1 MVQLASTLVAGLAG
15 LASIVSAHPGHDV
28 KAEAAE
34 RAAFLKNAPLRSR
47 SLDQCATKLR
57 ARGQEQRNIARRE
70 QAVKNLRRSMGLQSR
85 SHFLKARDLDTA
97 LNTTHHSTQD
107 VDLSTDPNVLFAD
120 EATCILA
127 PDVTQ
132 GPYYVSGEL
141 IRNNIVE
148 DQEGVPLYLDIQL
161 IDTNTCE
168 PVPQVYLDFWHCNAT
183 GVYSGVVASGNG
195 DSDDESNI
203 DSTFL
208 RGLQK
213 TNNDGIVQFQTIF
226 PGHYTGRAT
235 HIHVLTHPANE
246 TSVLPNGTITGL
258 YNTKTSHVGQIFFDQ
273 DLISV
278 VEETSPYSTNTQELT
293 TNAEDSI
300 LAEEADTI
308 DPFVE
313 YVLLGDDVS
322 EGVFGW
328 ISVGIDAT
336 QDTSVTA
343 AAYLTEDGGVENEN
357 SGMGMGG
364 GGGPPSGS
372 GVPSGVPSGAA
383 PSASASA

>member
-15 LASIVSAHPGHDV
+15 LASVVSAHPGHDV

-57 ARGQEQRNIARRE
+57 ARGLEQRNIARRE
-70 QAVKNLRRSMGLQSR
+70 HAVKNLRRSMGLQSR

-97 LNTTHHSTQD
+97 LNTTHHSNLD
-107 VDLSTDPNVLFAD
+107 VNPETDPEVLFAS

-127 PDVTQ
+127 PDVTE

-141 IRNNIVE
+141 IRNDIKE
-148 DQEGVPLYLDIQL
+148 DQEGVPLFLDIQL

-168 PVPQVYLDFWHCNAT
+168 PLPQIYLDFWHCNAT

-195 DSDDESNI
+195 NSDDETNI

-226 PGHYTGRAT
+226 PGHYTGRTT

-246 TSVLPNGTITGL
+246 TSVLPNGTITGM
-258 YNTKTSHVGQIFFDQ
+258 YDSKSSHVGQIFFDQ

-300 LAEEADTI
+300 LAEEAETI

-313 YVLLGDDVS
+313 YVFLGDDVS
-322 EGVFGW
+322 EGIFGW
-328 ISVGIDAT
+328 ISVGVDST
-336 QDTSVTA
+336 QYTSVSA
-343 AAYLTEDGGVENEN
+343 ATFYTEEGGVENEN
-357 SGMGMGG
+357 SGMGGG
-364 GGGPPSGS
+364 GAPPSG
-372 GVPSGVPSGAA
+372 SGVPSGAA

>member
-15 LASIVSAHPGHDV
+15 LASVVSAHPGHDV
-28 KAEAAE
+28 RAEAAE

-57 ARGQEQRNIARRE
+57 ARGLEQRNIARRE
-70 QAVKNLRRSMGLQSR
+70 HAVKNLRRSMGLQSR

-97 LNTTHHSTQD
+97 LNTTHHSNLD
-107 VDLSTDPNVLFAD
+107 VNLETDPEVLFAS

-127 PDVTQ
+127 PDVTE

-141 IRNNIVE
+141 IRNDIKE
-148 DQEGVPLYLDIQL
+148 DQAGVPLYLDIQL

-168 PVPQVYLDFWHCNAT
+168 PLPQIYLDFWHCNAT

-195 DSDDESNI
+195 NTDDETNL

-226 PGHYTGRAT
+226 PGHYTGRTT

-246 TSVLPNGTITGL
+246 TSVLPNGTITGM
-258 YNTKTSHVGQIFFDQ
+258 YDSKSSHVGQIFFDQ

-293 TNAEDSI
+293 TNAVDSI
-300 LAEEADTI
+300 LAEEAETI

-313 YVLLGDDVS
+313 YVFLGDDVS
-322 EGVFGW
+322 EGIFGW
-328 ISVGIDAT
+328 ISVGVDAT
-336 QDTSVTA
+336 QDTSVSA
-343 AAYLTEDGGVENEN
+343 AAFYTEEGGVENEN
-357 SGMGMGG
+357 SGMGGG
-364 GGGPPSGS
+364 GAPPSG
-372 GVPSGVPSGAA
+372 SGVPSGAA

>member
-57 ARGQEQRNIARRE
+57 ARGLEQRNIARRE
-70 QAVKNLRRSMGLQSR
+70 HAVKNLRRSMGLQSR

-97 LNTTHHSTQD
+97 LNTTHHSNLD
-107 VDLSTDPNVLFAD
+107 VNPETDPEVLFAS

-127 PDVTQ
+127 PDVTE

-141 IRNNIVE
+141 IRNDIKE
-148 DQEGVPLYLDIQL
+148 DQEGVPLFLDIQL

-168 PVPQVYLDFWHCNAT
+168 PLPQVYLDFWHCNAT

-195 DSDDESNI
+195 NSDDETNI

-226 PGHYTGRAT
+226 PGHYTGRTT

-246 TSVLPNGTITGL
+246 TSVLPNGTITGM
-258 YNTKTSHVGQIFFDQ
+258 YDSKSSHVGQIFFDQ

-300 LAEEADTI
+300 LAEEAETI

-313 YVLLGDDVS
+313 YVFLGDDVS
-322 EGVFGW
+322 EGIFGW
-328 ISVGIDAT
+328 ISVGVDST
-336 QDTSVTA
+336 QYTSVSA
-343 AAYLTEDGGVENEN
+343 ATFYTEEGGVENEN
-357 SGMGMGG
+357 SGMGGG
-364 GGGPPSGS
+364 GAPPSG
-372 GVPSGVPSGAA
+372 SGVPSGAA